1 MRTADM
7 TVIMICQSKPNHNY
21 SDVRLS
27 EVEAYLIT
35 KEVFRIQIPFVRL
48 SEVEA
53 CVQYPTIQENWNLYF
68 KKLEFI
74 FNSGLG
80 Q

>member
-1 MRTADM
+1 M
-7 TVIMICQSKPNHNY
+7 
-21 SDVRLS
+21 
-27 EVEAYLIT
+27 T

-53 CVQYPTIQENWNLYF
+53 RVPYPTIQENWNLDF

-74 FNSGLG
+74 FNSGARAVVFKRRKG
-80 Q
+80 IKEEINSKKVPSEI